1 MAPPLLTLQDI
12 HLTFGVTPLLDG
24 AELSIEEN
32 ARLCLV
38 GRNGSGKSTLMKVA
52 AGLVEADDGVRIVQ
66 PGVTIRY
73 LEQEPDLSAF
83 KTVKD
88 YVLDGLAPADSEYR
102 ALYLLEHLGLT
113 GDEDPASVSGGEARR
128 AALARALAPEP
139 DILMLD
145 EPTNHLDLPAIE
157 WLEDELKSIRAALV
171 LISHDR
177 RFLSNLSRATMW
189 LDRGQTR
196 LLNKGFASFEAWR
209 DETLEAEQLEL
220 HKLDRKIV
228 REEHWLRYGVTAR
241 RKRNVRRL
249 SELHDLR
256 KQRAEHRGP
265 TGNVRMEASAAQE
278 ASKLIVDARGLSKA
292 YGDQVLV
299 SDFSMR
305 VTRGARIG
313 LIGPNGAGK
322 TTLLKMLTGELQAD
336 TGSVKLAQNLEYA
349 SLDQRRSALKPDWTV
364 AETLTEGSGN
374 MVDVN
379 GQRKHVMAYMKD
391 FLFAPEQAN
400 TPIDV
405 LSGGERARL
414 LLARALA
421 LPSNVL
427 ILDEPTNDLDLET
440 LDLLQDMIANYV
452 GTVFLVS
459 HDRDFIDRTCTS
471 ILMSEGRGNWVEY
484 AGGYSDMLAQRGSG
498 VSKKDAP
505 RKQSGTQEKPSQ
517 KPQQVAP
524 DRKRMANKDRYELK
538 HLPDQIE
545 MLGTRIAELEQ
556 ALADPALASD
566 AARMTQV
573 SEELGRAMQER
584 SDKEDRWLELESLRE
599 ELEGR

>member
-24 AELSIEEN
+24 AELSVEEN

-52 AGLVEADDGVRIVQ
+52 AGLVEADTGSRFIQ
-66 PGVTIRY
+66 PGVTVRY

-83 KTVKD
+83 ASIKD

-177 RFLSNLSRATMW
+177 RFLSNLSRATVW

-196 LLNKGFASFEAWR
+196 LLNKGFESFEAWR
-209 DETLEAEQLEL
+209 DETLEAEQVEL

-265 TGNVRMEASAAQE
+265 TGMAKMEASTAQE
-278 ASKLIVDARGLSKA
+278 ASKLIVDARGLSKH
-292 YGDQVLV
+292 YGDQRLV
-299 SDFSMR
+299 DDFSMR

-313 LIGPNGAGK
+313 LVGPNGAGK
-322 TTLLKMLTGELQAD
+322 TTLLKMLVGELEPD
-336 TGSVKLAQNLEYA
+336 SGSVKLAQNLEFA
-349 SLDQRRSALKPDWTV
+349 SLDQRRSALRADWTV
-364 AETLTEGSGN
+364 AETLTEGSGD
-374 MVDVN
+374 MVEVN

-400 TPIDV
+400 TPIEV

-440 LDLLQDMIANYV
+440 LDLLQDLIANYA

-471 ILMSEGRGNWVEY
+471 VLMSEGRGKWVEY
-484 AGGYSDMLAQRGSG
+484 AGGYSDMLAQRGTG
-498 VSKKDAP
+498 VAKKNTSRKPAAAADKPAAKTQQAAP
-505 RKQSGTQEKPSQ
+505 E
-517 KPQQVAP
+517 
-524 DRKRMANKDRYELK
+524 RKRMANKDRYELK
-538 HLPDQIE
+538 HLPEQIE
-545 MLGTRIAELEQ
+545 ALETRIAALEQ
-556 ALADPALASD
+556 ELASPALAQDPS
-566 AARMTQV
+566 RMTAV
-573 SEELGRAMQER
+573 SEALGKAMQER
-584 SDKEDRWLELESLRE
+584 SDKEDRWLELEALRE
-599 ELEGR
+599 ELEG

>member
-24 AELSIEEN
+24 AELSVEEN

-52 AGLVEADDGVRIVQ
+52 AGLVEADTGSRFIQ
-66 PGVTIRY
+66 PGVTVRY

-83 KTVKD
+83 AAIKD

-157 WLEDELKSIRAALV
+157 WLEDELNSIRAALV

-177 RFLSNLSRATMW
+177 RFLSNLSRATVW

-196 LLNKGFASFEAWR
+196 LLNKGFESFEAWR

-265 TGNVRMEASAAQE
+265 TGTAKMEASTAQE
-278 ASKLIVDARGLSKA
+278 ASKLIADARGLSKQ
-292 YGDQVLV
+292 YGDQRLV
-299 SDFSMR
+299 DDFSMR
-305 VTRGARIG
+305 VTRSARIG
-313 LIGPNGAGK
+313 LVGPNGAGK
-322 TTLLKMLTGELQAD
+322 TTLLKMLVGELEPD
-336 TGSVKLAQNLEYA
+336 SGKVKLAQNLEFA
-349 SLDQRRSALKPDWTV
+349 SLDQRRSALKADWTV
-364 AETLTEGSGN
+364 AETLTEGSGD
-374 MVDVN
+374 MVEVN

-400 TPIDV
+400 TPIEV

-440 LDLLQDMIANYV
+440 LDLLQDLIANYA

-471 ILMSEGRGNWVEY
+471 VLMSEGRGKWVEY
-484 AGGYSDMLAQRGSG
+484 AGGYSDMLAQRGAG
-498 VSKKDAP
+498 VAKKNAP
-505 RKQSGTQEKPSQ
+505 RKPAGSGDKPAA
-517 KPQQVAP
+517 KPQQAAP
-524 DRKRMANKDRYELK
+524 ERKRMANKDRYELK
-538 HLPDQIE
+538 HLPEQIE
-545 MLGTRIAELEQ
+545 ALETRIAALEQ
-556 ALADPALASD
+556 ELASPALAQD
-566 AARMTQV
+566 PARMTEV
-573 SEELGRAMQER
+573 SETLGKAMQER
-584 SDKEDRWLELESLRE
+584 SDKEDRWLELEALRE
-599 ELEGR
+599 ELEG

>member
-24 AELSIEEN
+24 AELSVEEN

-52 AGLVEADDGVRIVQ
+52 AGLVEADTGSRFIQ
-66 PGVTIRY
+66 PGVTVRY

-83 KTVKD
+83 TSIKD

-177 RFLSNLSRATMW
+177 RFLSNLSRATVW

-196 LLNKGFASFEAWR
+196 LLNKGFESFEAWR
-209 DETLEAEQLEL
+209 DETLEAEQVEL

-265 TGNVRMEASAAQE
+265 TGTAKMEASTAQE
-278 ASKLIVDARGLSKA
+278 ASKLIVDARGLSKQ
-292 YGDQVLV
+292 YGDQPLV
-299 SDFSMR
+299 DDFSMR

-313 LIGPNGAGK
+313 LVGPNGAGK
-322 TTLLKMLTGELQAD
+322 TTLLKMLVGELEPD
-336 TGSVKLAQNLEYA
+336 SGSVKLAQNLEFA
-349 SLDQRRSALKPDWTV
+349 SLDQRRSALRADWTV
-364 AETLTEGSGN
+364 AETLTEGSGD
-374 MVDVN
+374 MVEVN

-400 TPIDV
+400 TPIEV

-440 LDLLQDMIANYV
+440 LDLLQDLIANYA

-471 ILMSEGRGNWVEY
+471 VLMSEGRGKWVEY
-484 AGGYSDMLAQRGSG
+484 AGGYSDMLAQRGTG
-498 VSKKDAP
+498 VARKNTSRKPAAAADKPAAKTQQAAP
-505 RKQSGTQEKPSQ
+505 E
-517 KPQQVAP
+517 
-524 DRKRMANKDRYELK
+524 RKRMANKDRYELK
-538 HLPDQIE
+538 HLPEQIE
-545 MLGTRIAELEQ
+545 ALETRIAALEQ
-556 ALADPALASD
+556 ELASPALAQDPS
-566 AARMTQV
+566 RMTAV
-573 SEELGRAMQER
+573 SEALGKAMQER
-584 SDKEDRWLELESLRE
+584 SDKEDRWLELEALRE
-599 ELEGR
+599 ELEG

>member
-1 MAPPLLTLQDI
+1 M
-12 HLTFGVTPLLDG
+12 
-24 AELSIEEN
+24 
-32 ARLCLV
+32 
-38 GRNGSGKSTLMKVA
+38 
-52 AGLVEADDGVRIVQ
+52 
-66 PGVTIRY
+66 
-73 LEQEPDLSAF
+73 
-83 KTVKD
+83 KD

-177 RFLSNLSRATMW
+177 RFLSNLSRSTVW

-196 LLNKGFASFEAWR
+196 LLNKGFESFETWR

-256 KQRAEHRGP
+256 RQRAEHRGP
-265 TGNVRMEASAAQE
+265 TGTAKMEASTAQE
-278 ASKLIVDARGLSKA
+278 ASKLIVDARGLSKT
-292 YGDQVLV
+292 YDEQVLV

-305 VTRGARIG
+305 VARGARIG

-322 TTLLKMLTGELQAD
+322 TTLLKMLTGELEPD

-349 SLDQRRSALKPDWTV
+349 SLDQRRSALRADWTV
-364 AETLTEGSGN
+364 AETLTEGSGD
-374 MVDVN
+374 MVEVN

-400 TPIDV
+400 TPIEV

-440 LDLLQDMIANYV
+440 LDLLQDLIANYA

-471 ILMSEGRGNWVEY
+471 VLMSEGRGKWVEY
-484 AGGYSDMLAQRGSG
+484 AGGYTDMLAQRGAG
-498 VSKKDAP
+498 VAKKEAP
-505 RKQSGTQEKPSQ
+505 RKQASTADKPAAR
-517 KPQQVAP
+517 PQPTAP
-524 DRKRMANKDRYELK
+524 ERKRMANKDRYELK
-538 HLPDQIE
+538 HLPEQIE
-545 MLGTRIAELEQ
+545 ALETRIAELEKS
-556 ALADPALASD
+556 LADPALASD
-566 AARMTQV
+566 TARMTQV

-584 SDKEDRWLELESLRE
+584 SDKEDRWLELETLRE
-599 ELEGR
+599 ELEGS

>member
-24 AELSIEEN
+24 AELSVEEN

-52 AGLVEADDGVRIVQ
+52 AGLVEADTGSRFIQ
-66 PGVTIRY
+66 PGVTVRY

-83 KTVKD
+83 ASIKD

-177 RFLSNLSRATMW
+177 RFLSNLSRATVW

-196 LLNKGFASFEAWR
+196 LLNKGFESFEAWR

-265 TGNVRMEASAAQE
+265 TGTAKMEASTAQE
-278 ASKLIVDARGLSKA
+278 ASKLIADARGLSKQ
-292 YGDQVLV
+292 YGDQRLV
-299 SDFSMR
+299 DDFSMR

-313 LIGPNGAGK
+313 LVGPNGAGK
-322 TTLLKMLTGELQAD
+322 TTLLKMLVGELEPD
-336 TGSVKLAQNLEYA
+336 SGNVKLAQNLEFA
-349 SLDQRRSALKPDWTV
+349 SLDQRRSALKADWTV
-364 AETLTEGSGN
+364 AETLTEGSGD
-374 MVDVN
+374 MVEVN

-400 TPIDV
+400 TPIEV

-440 LDLLQDMIANYV
+440 LDLLQDLIANYA

-471 ILMSEGRGNWVEY
+471 VLMSEGRGKWVEY
-484 AGGYSDMLAQRGSG
+484 AGGYSDMLAQRGAG
-498 VSKKDAP
+498 VAKKNAP
-505 RKQSGTQEKPSQ
+505 RKPSGSGDKPAA
-517 KPQQVAP
+517 KPQQAAP
-524 DRKRMANKDRYELK
+524 ERKRMANKDRYELK
-538 HLPDQIE
+538 HLPEQIE
-545 MLGTRIAELEQ
+545 ALETRIAALEQ
-556 ALADPALASD
+556 ELASPALAQD
-566 AARMTQV
+566 PARMTEV
-573 SEELGRAMQER
+573 SETLGKAMQER
-584 SDKEDRWLELESLRE
+584 SDKEDRWLELEALRE
-599 ELEGR
+599 ELEG

>member
-1 MAPPLLTLQDI
+1 MAPPLLTLQNI

-24 AELSIEEN
+24 AEMSIGEN

-52 AGLVEADDGVRIVQ
+52 AGLVEADDGVRFVQ

-83 KTVKD
+83 KSVKG

-113 GDEDPASVSGGEARR
+113 GDEDPASISGGEARR

-177 RFLSNLSRATMW
+177 RFLSNLSRSTVW

-196 LLNKGFASFEAWR
+196 LLNKGFESFEAWR

-256 KQRAEHRGP
+256 RQRAEHRGP
-265 TGNVRMEASAAQE
+265 TGTAKMEASTAQE

-292 YGDQVLV
+292 YGEQGLV
-299 SDFSMR
+299 NDFSMR

-322 TTLLKMLTGELQAD
+322 TTLLKMLTGELEPD

-349 SLDQRRSALKPDWTV
+349 SLDQRRSALRADWTV
-364 AETLTEGSGN
+364 AETLTEGSGD
-374 MVDVN
+374 MVEVN

-400 TPIDV
+400 TPIEV

-440 LDLLQDMIANYV
+440 LDLLQDLIASYA

-471 ILMSEGRGNWVEY
+471 VLMSEGRGKWVEY
-484 AGGYSDMLAQRGSG
+484 AGGYTDMLAQRGAG
-498 VSKKDAP
+498 VAKKDAP
-505 RKQSGTQEKPSQ
+505 RKQASPADKPSA
-517 KPQQVAP
+517 KPQQSTP
-524 DRKRMANKDRYELK
+524 ERKRMANKDRYELK
-538 HLPDQIE
+538 HLPEQIE
-545 MLGTRIAELEQ
+545 ALESRIAELEKS
-556 ALADPALASD
+556 LADPALASD

-584 SDKEDRWLELESLRE
+584 SDKEDRWLELETLRE
-599 ELEGR
+599 ELEGS